1 METPKPSPKPRPSE
15 ISSASSPEEATT
27 SSKRS
32 ETAMTNTKHT
42 TPQIPVKDIYS
53 VRDAAI
59 LLGTTEDRVRE
70 LASREVDP
78 LPFRCFP
85 DRMRGMFILRS
96 EFAAWVKA
104 HTMPVCQRKRGAA
117 RDDSKR

>member
-1 METPKPSPKPRPSE
+1 M
-15 ISSASSPEEATT
+15 
-27 SSKRS
+27 
-32 ETAMTNTKHT
+32 MNTKHT

-70 LASREVDP
+70 LASREIDP

>member
-1 METPKPSPKPRPSE
+1 
-15 ISSASSPEEATT
+15 
-27 SSKRS
+27 
-32 ETAMTNTKHT
+32 MTNTKHT

-70 LASREVDP
+70 LANRADDP

-85 DRMRGMFILRS
+85 DRARGMFILRS

-104 HTMPVCQRKRGAA
+104 HTMPVCQRKRRGAPNE
-117 RDDSKR
+117 SKR